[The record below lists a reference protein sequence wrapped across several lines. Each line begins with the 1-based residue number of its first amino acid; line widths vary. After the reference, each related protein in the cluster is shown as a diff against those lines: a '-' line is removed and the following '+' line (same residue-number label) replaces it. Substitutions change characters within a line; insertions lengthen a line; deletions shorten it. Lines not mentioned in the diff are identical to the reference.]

1 MCNEG
6 RKWDR
11 GNQEKHR
18 KEAAKLKG
26 KGKARDKYINEGTEA
41 EGREAKV
48 KVKRRKRKMFD
59 KKK

>member
-48 KVKRRKRKMFD
+48 KVKRRKRKM
-59 KKK
+59 